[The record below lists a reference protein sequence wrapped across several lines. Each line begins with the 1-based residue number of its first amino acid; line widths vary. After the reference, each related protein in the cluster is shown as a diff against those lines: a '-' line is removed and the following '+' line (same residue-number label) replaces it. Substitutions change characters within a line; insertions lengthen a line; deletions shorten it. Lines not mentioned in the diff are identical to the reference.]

1 MSNNVLMDMGSVIPT
16 PKMTYPKPQVH
27 AQHPFKDVKNHQ
39 LLMDYVMPR
48 VAQGFRVTHG
58 QLERYATIDK
68 EVSGWMRLS
77 EDDRARRRKQQQTGI
92 PQATLTNLPLTYVHL
107 DDLVTYYTQTF
118 APGKA
123 MFYHTGKPDETEPA
137 SQMVLLMNNHAVYTG
152 FYRHLYQGCW
162 AMLKYNLGGF
172 RMGWETEYG
181 PKFAATPDNK
191 VDVTNEA
198 VWSGNKAHACDMY
211 NTIMDPSVHPVMVHK
226 DGEYA
231 GYVAIRSHYWLSQR
245 AMTST
250 YFNLDEELNNSA
262 TSGMNTTIFYRHPP
276 AEAEMDSDESTSSN
290 WITKLSDSPIGADR
304 NGYEILEVDI
314 RLNPT
319 QFGLVESNQ
328 RTERDRYE
336 IWRLTFLSNK
346 RLIGASRLNN
356 VHNHIAYYF
365 GMVND
370 DGMERQQKSTAE
382 IMSPFQNFAS
392 HVMNIHIQAT
402 RKKLFGLTCYDPSVI
417 DLSQIPEGEIVG
429 FVPAIKTG
437 MGKNLNEAIWQDR
450 GDIDTEKSLEDLKA
464 IMDIVNIFFP
474 VQALPSQ
481 IAGMDRAVSG
491 QVQAVQQGVNRRMQK
506 SATLLDSTCLRPLR
520 FGLYYNILQ
529 YQADA
534 VEITDFRGRTV
545 TVNLSELRMT
555 DLPFIIGMGLKAIDR
570 QMVADRLQQVI
581 FALIQNPNSAAQIN
595 VLGLIDFWT
604 DMLDIDLDMNQFKL
618 APPPAPASPDGEAE
632 AGATP
637 AAGVQP
643 ATNPA
648 AMTGPILDRGVR

>member
-1 MSNNVLMDMGSVIPT
+1 MSDTFFDASGPIPT
-16 PKMTYPKPQVH
+16 AKMKYPAPDVH
-27 AQHPFKDVKNHQ
+27 ATHPFRDSKNHTK
-39 LLMDYVMPR
+39 LMEYVMPR
-48 VAQGFRVTHG
+48 VAQGFRVRDG
-58 QLERYATIDK
+58 QLERFATIDK
-68 EVSGWMRLS
+68 EVAGWMKLS
-77 EDDRARRRKQQQTGI
+77 EEDRKRRRKQQTTGI

-123 MFYHTGKPDETEPA
+123 MFYHTGKPDETQPA

-152 FYRHLYQGCW
+152 FYRQLYQGCW

-172 RMGWETEYG
+172 RLGWETEYG
-181 PKFAATPDNK
+181 PKFAATPEGESD
-191 VDVTNEA
+191 TTMEA
-198 VWSGNKAHACDMY
+198 VWSGNKAFACDMY
-211 NTIMDPSVHPVMVHK
+211 NTIMDPMVNPTMVHK

-231 GYVAIRSHYWLSQR
+231 GHVIVRSHHWLSQR
-245 AMTST
+245 VLQRQ
-250 YFNLDEELNNSA
+250 YFNLDTELNEAN
-262 TSGMNTTIFYRHPP
+262 TQGMTTTRYYRHPSV
-276 AEAEMDSDESTSSN
+276 EAEMDSDESTSSN
-290 WITKLSDSPIGADR
+290 WISRLSDSPTGADR
-304 NGYEILEVDI
+304 NGYEILEIDI

-319 QFGLVESNQ
+319 QFGLLDAQESK
-328 RTERDRYE
+328 TRDRYE
-336 IWRLTFLSNK
+336 IWRLTFLSDK
-346 RLIGASRLNN
+346 KLIGAVRLNN
-356 VHNHIAYYF
+356 VHNHIPYYF

-370 DGMERQQKSTAE
+370 DGMERQQKSSAE

-402 RKKLFGLTCYDPSVI
+402 RKKLFGLTAYDPSVI
-417 DLSQIPEGEIVG
+417 DLSKIPDGEVVG
-429 FVPAIKTG
+429 FVPMLKTG
-437 MGKNLNEAIWQDR
+437 MGKNIQEAIWTDR
-450 GDIDTEKSLEDLKA
+450 GDLNTEKSLEDLKA

-506 SATLLDSTCLRPLR
+506 SATLLDSSCLRPLR
-520 FGLYYNILQ
+520 FAMYYNILQ
-529 YQADA
+529 YQQDA

-570 QMVADRLQQVI
+570 QMVADRLQAVI

-604 DMLDIDLDMNQFKL
+604 DMLDIDLDMNQFRIQ
-618 APPPAPASPDGEAE
+618 PPPAPEGEAPP
-632 AGATP
+632 AGQEGT
-637 AAGVQP
+637 GVVP
-643 ATNPA
+643 ATNPQIITQPL
-648 AMTGPILDRGVR
+648 MGRGAQ